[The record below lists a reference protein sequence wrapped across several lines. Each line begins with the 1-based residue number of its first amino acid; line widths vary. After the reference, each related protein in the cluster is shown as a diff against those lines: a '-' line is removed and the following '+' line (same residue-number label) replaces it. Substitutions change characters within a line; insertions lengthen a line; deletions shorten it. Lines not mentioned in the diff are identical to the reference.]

1 MNSIIGNKK
10 IRQSNFE
17 LLRIISMFMVLV
29 LHADF
34 IALGEPNKMDII
46 SSPWISSIK
55 VLLEMASIVAVN
67 VFVLISGW
75 FGIRPSVKGFL
86 NFVFQCLFFSIGIYL
101 IMILVGNQEF
111 SIRGLISCF
120 TFNGSYWFVLAYL
133 CLYILSPILNVFLQ
147 HTHKR
152 TQLVILIS
160 FFTFQTLFA
169 WLLDG
174 AIFLRRGYSTLS
186 FIGLYLLINY
196 IKKYLDY
203 KNLNCGLCYLLLI
216 ILSAVLFLLA
226 KYLGCYFITNRL
238 FEYSNPIVIVSS
250 VSLVLF
256 FSTIKIHNIII
267 NYIAK
272 SCFAV
277 YLLHCNSYIWEFFLG
292 TIRGNMINQTPLEY
306 FHVFAIIVIWFVL
319 AILIDQVRLL
329 LWNLVLKL
337 VSPLLERWT

>member
-1 MNSIIGNKK
+1 M
-10 IRQSNFE
+10 RQSNFE

-120 TFNGSYWFVLAYL
+120 TFNGSYWFVLAYT
-133 CLYILSPILNVFLQ
+133 CLYIISPILNIFLEY
-147 HTHKR
+147 TDKR
-152 TQLVILIS
+152 TCLAVII
-160 FFTFQTLFA
+160 FFFIFQTLYSFMTG
-169 WLLDG
+169 G
-174 AIFLRRGYSTLS
+174 ATFLRRGYSTLS
-186 FIGLYLLINY
+186 FVGLYILINY
-196 IKKYLDY
+196 IKKYVDFKKLRA
-203 KNLNCGLCYLLLI
+203 GLYYI
-216 ILSAVLFLLA
+216 ILTVLGSIIVLLA
-226 KYLGCYFITNRL
+226 KYFECGFITSR
-238 FEYSNPIVIVSS
+238 FFDYSNPIVIASS
-250 VSLVLF
+250 ILLLLF
-256 FSTIKIHNIII
+256 FSKLKFQNSIV
-267 NYIAK
+267 NYIAR

-277 YLLHCNSYIWEFFLG
+277 YLLHCNSFLWD
-292 TIRGNMINQTPLEY
+292 IYLES
-306 FHVFAIIVIWFVL
+306 IQCIVVNHTLSEYLLLFPILLMWFIAAVV
-319 AILIDQVRLL
+319 IDQLRLL
-329 LWNLVLKL
+329 LWSFTIKKVNI
-337 VSPLLERWT
+337 